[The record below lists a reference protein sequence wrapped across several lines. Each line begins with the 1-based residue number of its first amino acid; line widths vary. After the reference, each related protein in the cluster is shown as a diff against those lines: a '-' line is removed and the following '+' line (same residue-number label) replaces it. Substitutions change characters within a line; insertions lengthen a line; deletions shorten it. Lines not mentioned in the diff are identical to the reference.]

1 MVKTIKFGIISLIII
16 MLSGCNNSDDEIKT
30 EQSIIGNWKLIEV
43 YSDVGDG
50 SGGWNPVE
58 NGYTYSFSSNG
69 EFSSTRFSEC
79 SSGTYTINSN
89 ELTLVFDCNGFT
101 TGIENPEGTF
111 VENYTFE
118 SNTVIL
124 VPTYIFCVEGCGWK
138 FKKMN

>member
-50 SGGWNPVE
+50 SGDWNPVE

-69 EFSSTRFSEC
+69 EFSSTRFPEC

-124 VPTYIFCVEGCGWK
+124 VPTYMICDEGCGWK